1 MRRQPNR
8 NTQHQ
13 QGTMDFT
20 GMDTFEKEPKQA
32 ANVNPPPPGTKIEL
46 VLVFVVVN

>member
-1 MRRQPNR
+1 MRRQPHR

-20 GMDTFEKEPKQA
+20 GMNTFEKKHKQA
-32 ANVNPPPPGTKIEL
+32 ANVTPPPPLLLQGLK
-46 VLVFVVVN
+46 